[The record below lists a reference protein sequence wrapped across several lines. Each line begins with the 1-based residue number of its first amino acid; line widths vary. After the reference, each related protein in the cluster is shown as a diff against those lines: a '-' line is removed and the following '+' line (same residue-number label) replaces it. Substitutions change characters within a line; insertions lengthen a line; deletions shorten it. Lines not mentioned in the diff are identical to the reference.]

1 MRKGVYCDALCLA
14 YLNFANSNPSSGN
27 KATVDVHWVCYMPAR
42 GAHLR
47 APRGLLTYIHIGV
60 GFCVARSTMEGNAKA
75 WIRGTATVQTP
86 ALFRIYAPTFPSTTF
101 PARGVC
107 RKQQKTIME
116 KENALQTSTSEKKLR
131 LVRYSTKPFDGSI
144 GDFESSG
151 EDYEELTKEREGWFH
166 AWGNAPFYDPR
177 TEIWHDKT
185 VAIIE
190 EKGTGKIHKVQPDFL
205 TFISE

>member
-1 MRKGVYCDALCLA
+1 
-14 YLNFANSNPSSGN
+14 
-27 KATVDVHWVCYMPAR
+27 
-42 GAHLR
+42 
-47 APRGLLTYIHIGV
+47 
-60 GFCVARSTMEGNAKA
+60 
-75 WIRGTATVQTP
+75 
-86 ALFRIYAPTFPSTTF
+86 
-101 PARGVC
+101 
-107 RKQQKTIME
+107 ME

-144 GDFESSG
+144 GDFESGG

-166 AWGNAPFYDPR
+166 SWGNAPFYDPH